1 MKRKMSK
8 WLAVLILA
16 AFFVMAISGC
26 GKKDK
31 ADNQRGLEQT
41 DAGEEAAS
49 GQAGDNDEGE
59 KTSGDAA
66 GSDNWFAE
74 LETTDIDGNPVTA
87 EIFAENKLTLINT
100 WATFCGPCIREM
112 PELEALYQEY
122 ADVGVGFAGLLVDS
136 TSTKLTAGLTE
147 EDKEAG
153 ELILEK
159 TGVTYPQLTVSE
171 GLLETDF
178 IMLNSFPT
186 TYFVDKDGNFVGE
199 PVKRAW
205 DKDSWRE
212 IIEERL
218 KMVEE

>member
-1 MKRKMSK
+1 MKKKMSK
-8 WLAVLILA
+8 WPAVFILA
-16 AFFVMAISGC
+16 AFFVITISGC
-26 GKKDK
+26 EKNDK
-31 ADNQRGLEQT
+31 ADSQRGLEQT
-41 DAGEEAAS
+41 DIGEEAAS
-49 GQAGDNDEGE
+49 GQSSGYDDGE
-59 KTSGDAA
+59 KTSGDGA

-74 LETTDIDGNPVTA
+74 LETADIDGNPVTA

-122 ADVGVGFAGLLVDS
+122 AEEGVGFAGLLVDS

-147 EDKEAG
+147 EDREAG

-205 DKDSWRE
+205 DKDSWRV